1 MHDGRVGVAHQ
12 VVSTPWCVI
21 FCGAGMGWSV
31 LQKKEDEVDEEG
43 GIINGSA
50 AYDDEEDHAR
60 SGAPWFKKPLKNQSV
75 VDSEPVRFTVKITG
89 EPKPEVT
96 WWFEGEMLQDCE
108 DYQYIERGETY
119 CLYLPETFPE
129 DEGEYM
135 CKAVN
140 SRGTAAS
147 TCILT
152 IESKS
157 TLVWPA
163 WPAPACSLLRAYEAD
178 RMLLFS
184 VNPQAADADKLS
196 PVSFFLPFFFCSIWR
211 LMPLQRF
218 GNLPCCL
225 SLLCKTPSLTV
236 WSDSRGRGKKT
247 AFCLAFLTEGYTTR
261 NEEKWK
267 SVVYV
272 RSKCKVKVLVKSDIL
287 PVPKH
292 TFFFRF

>member
-1 MHDGRVGVAHQ
+1 MIS
-12 VVSTPWCVI
+12 VSLSFFLACFWHL
-21 FCGAGMGWSV
+21 AS
-31 LQKKEDEVDEEG
+31 QKSEDDADEEG
-43 GIINGSA
+43 SIINGSA
-50 AYDDEEDHAR
+50 AYENEEDHAR
-60 SGAPWFKKPLKNQSV
+60 SGAPWFKRPLKNQSV

-157 TLVWPA
+157 TLV
-163 WPAPACSLLRAYEAD
+163 
-178 RMLLFS
+178 
-184 VNPQAADADKLS
+184 
-196 PVSFFLPFFFCSIWR
+196 
-211 LMPLQRF
+211 
-218 GNLPCCL
+218 
-225 SLLCKTPSLTV
+225 
-236 WSDSRGRGKKT
+236 
-247 AFCLAFLTEGYTTR
+247 
-261 NEEKWK
+261 
-267 SVVYV
+267 
-272 RSKCKVKVLVKSDIL
+272 
-287 PVPKH
+287 
-292 TFFFRF
+292 

>member
-1 MHDGRVGVAHQ
+1 MTELHGVCHFLLCPFIVPESIENVKTLCRV
-12 VVSTPWCVI
+12 SC
-21 FCGAGMGWSV
+21 
-31 LQKKEDEVDEEG
+31 QKRDDEEEEEG
-43 GIINGSA
+43 SIINGST
-50 AYDDEEDHAR
+50 AYEDEEDHGR

-152 IESKS
+152 IESKLPQCPTNPTHARPHARGS
-157 TLVWPA
+157 FSGEMPHQLNLHAPLTLNTA
-163 WPAPACSLLRAYEAD
+163 GLQGNFTD
-178 RMLLFS
+178 
-184 VNPQAADADKLS
+184 
-196 PVSFFLPFFFCSIWR
+196 VSQFI
-211 LMPLQRF
+211 LQQVIQSMCEMCYL
-218 GNLPCCL
+218 NI
-225 SLLCKTPSLTV
+225 K
-236 WSDSRGRGKKT
+236 
-247 AFCLAFLTEGYTTR
+247 
-261 NEEKWK
+261 
-267 SVVYV
+267 
-272 RSKCKVKVLVKSDIL
+272 
-287 PVPKH
+287 
-292 TFFFRF
+292 

>member
-1 MHDGRVGVAHQ
+1 M
-12 VVSTPWCVI
+12 
-21 FCGAGMGWSV
+21 
-31 LQKKEDEVDEEG
+31 
-43 GIINGSA
+43 
-50 AYDDEEDHAR
+50 
-60 SGAPWFKKPLKNQSV
+60 

-157 TLVWPA
+157 TLV
-163 WPAPACSLLRAYEAD
+163 
-178 RMLLFS
+178 
-184 VNPQAADADKLS
+184 
-196 PVSFFLPFFFCSIWR
+196 
-211 LMPLQRF
+211 
-218 GNLPCCL
+218 
-225 SLLCKTPSLTV
+225 
-236 WSDSRGRGKKT
+236 
-247 AFCLAFLTEGYTTR
+247 
-261 NEEKWK
+261 
-267 SVVYV
+267 
-272 RSKCKVKVLVKSDIL
+272 
-287 PVPKH
+287 
-292 TFFFRF
+292 